1 MKRLQEKKHKIKKQH
16 ISMEVVEIA
25 TAVELG
31 QSDHEGSPTLP
42 TTITTSGFP
51 DTADEELLKM
61 LFESPESGGCEG
73 GVEQCSIVT
82 KGIAHIKFH
91 SPDSKLA

>member
-16 ISMEVVEIA
+16 ISTEVVEI
-25 TAVELG
+25 TAVMGLG
-31 QSDHEGSPTLP
+31 QSDHEGSPT
-42 TTITTSGFP
+42 ITASGFP